1 MISKYFDSALV
12 KALAR
17 EIATVRAKRQITDN
31 GRVLSDLTVDEYVN
45 E

>member
-12 KALAR
+12 KASAR
-17 EIATVRAKRQITDN
+17 ESATVRAISPITDN
-31 GRVLSDLTVDEYVN
+31 GRVLSDLTVDKYDN